1 MSEITWSKEMG
12 FMKTGSD
19 VKNMIHIGELSM
31 KYLGLVIIFCPSS
44 PLVISILTSHKDWPD
59 SVGRKAPQYE
69 PLSS

>member
-1 MSEITWSKEMG
+1 MGEITWSEEMG

-31 KYLGLVIIFCPSS
+31 KYLGLVITVYPSF
-44 PLVISILTSHKDWPD
+44 PLVTSTLTSHKDWPD